1 MKKPEPEELD
11 ELPDDTDDFPTLCQH
26 WAANPNLSPPEELD
40 SVDYSPRI
48 LAELDAEETEALL
61 KEEREMLKRVREMR
75 EKEMLK
81 KENRNPPPTKMRN

>member
-61 KEEREMLKRVREMR
+61 KEERETLEKVRKAR
-75 EKEMLK
+75 ERDDDANK
-81 KENRNPPPTKMRN
+81 KKNIH